1 MNFDRGFIKWQ
12 PFNSVIPNKTIL
24 NNIKEQEHISK
35 PTLFPEELAILNEK
49 IIEAY
54 YSKSLIEL
62 TIYEENKIK
71 KYESIINELNSNN
84 NNTIRLKN
92 NKTIYFNQIINIKS
106 I

>member
-12 PFNSVIPNKTIL
+12 PFNSVIPNKNIL
-24 NNIKEQEHISK
+24 NNIKEQEHIPK

-71 KYESIINELNSNN
+71 NYKTTIIKINSS
-84 NNTIRLKN
+84 NNTIHLKN
-92 NKTIYFNQIINIKS
+92 NKTIYFNQIIHIKNI
-106 I
+106 